1 MDLEKFIDK
10 SESSRFPTLEDKSL
24 LISSVVN
31 QQSNI
36 MEVLGSNFVIDIPM
50 YIKYDGNSETPI
62 SLFVRGDQESSLGS
76 ITLGFMFNKI
86 FEKSFALVNE
96 THPPPESLSMAVAGM
111 RNKRPNEY
119 DELRNRFKDISGGI
133 MVQVKQS
140 NDQHEKIWFIEGTQ
154 ECAIEDSASG
164 YRALVN
170 ILYVLLNKPSGIVAI
185 DEPEI
190 HFHPIMISRL
200 HEELRKISKHQC
212 NQIIIATH
220 SSKFVT
226 YEQVEQRHGT
236 RLIMMT
242 RPKTVTVIHAN
253 ANPKPVK
260 SKTAPVQSG
269 NILWQVHNASRR
281 TIRLFHNE
289 GNF

>member
-1 MDLEKFIDK
+1 
-10 SESSRFPTLEDKSL
+10 
-24 LISSVVN
+24 
-31 QQSNI
+31 
-36 MEVLGSNFVIDIPM
+36 
-50 YIKYDGNSETPI
+50 
-62 SLFVRGDQESSLGS
+62 
-76 ITLGFMFNKI
+76 
-86 FEKSFALVNE
+86 
-96 THPPPESLSMAVAGM
+96 M

-119 DELRNRFKDISGGI
+119 DELRNKFKDISGGI
-133 MVQVKQS
+133 MVQAKQS
-140 NDQHEKIWFIEGTQ
+140 NDQHEKIWFIEDTQ

-190 HFHPIMISRL
+190 HFHPTMISRL
-200 HEELRKISKHQC
+200 HEELRKISKHRC
-212 NQIIIATH
+212 SQIIIATH

-226 YEQVEQRHGT
+226 YEQAEQRHGT

-242 RPKTVTVIHAN
+242 RPKTVTVYTCKRR
-253 ANPKPVK
+253 PKPVR

-269 NILWQVHNASRR
+269 NILWQVHDAGRGA
-281 TIRLFHNE
+281 IRLFHNE